1 MTSYN
6 FDFFILKTSGS
17 GRHVNHLLSKM
28 VRVPKSYQ
36 TELFRKNHKNPEIF
50 AMWGNEIISYYF
62 QNIPLSWFEIVEII
76 QDDKNFLIWQ
86 LVEFNH

>member
-1 MTSYN
+1 MNMYN
-6 FDFFILKTSGS
+6 VLQFRFFYLKKHQVLDVTLVILM
-17 GRHVNHLLSKM
+17 LSKM

-62 QNIPLSWFEIVEII
+62 QNIPLGWFEIVEII
-76 QDDKNFLIWQ
+76 QDDKNFLI
-86 LVEFNH
+86 